1 MSSKRK
7 SQITTTNTNGN
18 SSDSKKKIET
28 EYITRNKRINDTYKS
43 TIFVFSLFFI
53 SSILSAIYN
62 RIVDCDEYMNYWEP
76 THYLLYN
83 KGLQTWE
90 YSPTYS
96 LRSYAYLLLH
106 AFMGRLLNPFSNGN
120 KIILFYLI
128 KIGIGFFTSIAQTIF
143 YRGVKNMFGR
153 EISRYTLIFMLFS
166 PAFFLSGSNFL
177 PTSFSMT
184 TFMAAYGFWM
194 LYQSSSTP
202 LSALS
207 PNESSNEA
215 IYSVF
220 LSATSVFMGWPFVI
234 VLVIP
239 IALNLMIRNGFLKVF
254 MWALLPVI
262 AVFIPMI
269 LIDYQYYGKWVIAI
283 YNIIAYNFTSNHSG
297 GSQLYGIEDWPF
309 YFINSF
315 VNYNIVFL
323 FSLLTIPLLIIFR
336 KWSGSLK
343 NLTMVSIIYTL
354 CPYYIWFGFMT
365 YLPHKEERFLFVIYP
380 FIALAGSISFYIGL
394 NILNAIILKISGGS
408 GGDIKNKKK
417 NDDFKLKSKQQQH
430 YNVNIYHG
438 FVNFIK
444 YLIIICFILLSV
456 SRIYSTY
463 VNYTAPFNT
472 LTHLNNN
479 VLLNG
484 NISISNFSKNNN
496 ILKSNNNNNKKSVNI
511 CIGKEWHRYPSNF
524 FLPNDNNEIEFNLK
538 FIESDFKGHL
548 PKPFSTLPNGTAII
562 PTNMNDQ
569 NKQEFD
575 RYIKPN
581 ECSYIIDFDSPTQNE
596 EHYVNDTSNWKVIYS
611 TKFLDAAASTSSLYR
626 AFWIPKLSNQ
636 KNVYNNY
643 YILEKI

>member
-1 MSSKRK
+1 MSSRRK
-7 SQITTTNTNGN
+7 GQTITSNGGN
-18 SSDSKKKIET
+18 GVDDKKKIIDT

-43 TIFVFSLFFI
+43 TLIVFSLFFI

-62 RIVDCDEYMNYWEP
+62 RILDCDEYMNYWEP
-76 THYLLYN
+76 THYLLYS

-90 YSPTYS
+90 YSPVYS

-106 AFMGRLLNPFSNGN
+106 AFMGRLFNPFSNGN
-120 KIILFYLI
+120 

-153 EISRYTLIFMLFS
+153 EISKYTLIFMLFS

-262 AVFIPMI
+262 AVFIPMV

-283 YNIIAYNFTSNHSG
+283 FNIVAYNFTSNHSG
-297 GSQLYGIEDWPF
+297 GSQLYGIEEWPF
-309 YFINSF
+309 YFINAF

-323 FSLLTIPLLIIFR
+323 FSLLTIPMLVVFR

-343 NLTMVSIIYTL
+343 NLTIVSIVYTL

-394 NILNAIILKISGGS
+394 NVLNTIILKISS
-408 GGDIKNKKK
+408 GNNNNNNNDIDGNIKKK
-417 NDDFKLKSKQQQH
+417 KKDDDFKLKSKQQQH
-430 YNVNIYHG
+430 YNVNIYNG
-438 FVNFIK
+438 IVNFLK
-444 YLIIICFILLSV
+444 YLVIILFILLSV

-463 VNYTAPFNT
+463 VNYTAPFDT

-484 NISISNFSKNNN
+484 DISNSKFPNH
-496 ILKSNNNNNKKSVNI
+496 ILKSNNGNKCVNI

-524 FLPNDNNEIEFNLK
+524 FLPNDNNGVEFNLK

-581 ECSYIIDFDSPTQNE
+581 ECSYIIDFDSPTQQE
-596 EHYVNDTSNWKVIYS
+596 EHYVNDTLNWKVIYS

-636 KNVYNNY
+636 KNVYNYY